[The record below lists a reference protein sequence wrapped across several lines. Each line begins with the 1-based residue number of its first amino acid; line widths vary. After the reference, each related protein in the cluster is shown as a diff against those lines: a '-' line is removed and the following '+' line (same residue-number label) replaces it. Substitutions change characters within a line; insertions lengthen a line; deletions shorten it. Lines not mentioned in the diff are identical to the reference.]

1 MTHLLSSANSENHS
15 PRLLGATE
23 TTAAV
28 HDESRRSSDERDLR
42 SERVKSGPS
51 RCSVRCVIE
60 SDAAHELSK
69 FRTRAHLTRAE
80 VEVLGCALLRMT
92 YQEIA
97 TARGVSLNTVKSQ
110 MKALLAKL
118 CIDRSADLAE
128 ALSRLPGE
136 PVHCEF
142 TLRLEV
148 RATEEGVQRAS

>member
-1 MTHLLSSANSENHS
+1 MTPLTSSAIRGDHSARALTETATLGDGAHGETPGAVDAPERRSAS
-15 PRLLGATE
+15 PR
-23 TTAAV
+23 
-28 HDESRRSSDERDLR
+28 
-42 SERVKSGPS
+42 SGPS

-60 SDAAHELSK
+60 STAAQELSK
-69 FRTRAHLTRAE
+69 FRTRARLTRAE

-118 CIDRSADLAE
+118 CIDRTTELAD

-136 PVHCEF
+136 PVQCEF

-148 RATEEGVQRAS
+148 RSQ